1 MRVLIAVAVISLFC
15 LSAAEVDAQV
25 TVGAA
30 LGQSHQGAGASDLP
44 YLGPGFGGTS
54 LAGVGMIDVAIGSR
68 ASVGGEISLAGDI
81 SGAQNERVPGG
92 GNTLVSAHHDTVFSG
107 VLKVGTPL
115 NQRVRAAAVI
125 GGGIAQRH
133 TERNGTFGPFSPP
146 FTSSPVHETLSDT
159 VFALTGGVDVAVG
172 LTDHVALLAVGRLYH
187 LKDNDRQASGV
198 VHRGVSSTILR
209 YGGGLQ
215 VRF

>member
-1 MRVLIAVAVISLFC
+1 MADSVAS
-15 LSAAEVDAQV
+15 
-25 TVGAA
+25 
-30 LGQSHQGAGASDLP
+30 
-44 YLGPGFGGTS
+44 
-54 LAGVGMIDVAIGSR
+54 GS
-68 ASVGGEISLAGDI
+68 
-81 SGAQNERVPGG
+81 
-92 GNTLVSAHHDTVFSG
+92 NTLVSDYHDTVFSG
-107 VLKVGTPL
+107 VLKAGTPS

-133 TERNGTFGPFSPP
+133 TERNGTFGLNVSP
-146 FTSSPVHETLSDT
+146 FTSSPVHETLSDV

-172 LTDHVALLAVGRLYH
+172 ISEHVALLAVGRLYH
-187 LKDNDRQASGV
+187 LKDDDRLPDGV